1 MTRFM
6 LSNKYFRPNHQKG
19 FLPGISGCLEHNTLL
34 SESLKDARKSER
46 QITVCWIDLEN
57 AFGSIQHELMLFALR
72 WYNFPPLVRDMIA
85 SYYSKLRFS
94 IITKEG
100 PSKSLSYN
108 VGLFQGC
115 CLSPIT
121 FNIVIN
127 ILVDK
132 LICNEK
138 KWGYRF
144 KFNNKYTESILAF
157 ADDLAILTRHPKH
170 CQVLLDEV
178 DKFCEWTDGLRTKPS
193 KCHCLCLGRRN
204 TRYTSYDPGLSIGG
218 QCVSTVTEDA
228 PFKFLGRKI
237 DNIGRTPSLEG
248 IVDSFLNDL
257 NKVDSQQISNVKKA
271 WIYDNYLTSR
281 LNWPFLVYDF
291 SKTLLSKLDAGVIK
305 MLKLWLGLALT
316 ADSSALFRDRNSFG
330 MNLKRPS
337 ELYKHLRVSKRHIL
351 GKSHDDVVTSL
362 PKDNDAPELES
373 RLQFHKQF
381 MIGAQNN
388 RVGLGS
394 SRKVQD
400 TDILKSFIRQ
410 DENDKYKIHAMSLEM
425 QNEWLDIGDFC
436 IPLALKWRTLIHDW
450 SPALLK
456 FYLNAFQMTL
466 PDQSNLVRWGKGTE
480 KTCYICGK
488 AVGTAKHLLVGCK
501 VLLDSG
507 QYFRRHDR
515 VLEIIR
521 FVREGTRAIKSNV
534 KPYSILK
541 AASDWTIMMDTYEKQ
556 YKIPEDICASASRPD
571 IFLYSRILKRVV
583 MIELTVP
590 WETNIP
596 KDHAIKVNKYYEL
609 TNELTRNRFV
619 VDLYAVEVGARGI
632 TAKSLYNLLKDL
644 GLSRTNI
651 NSFLERTSK
660 AALVGSF
667 QIWLGRERNLDSGGE
682 RITRIS

>member
-1 MTRFM
+1 M
-6 LSNKYFRPNHQKG
+6 
-19 FLPGISGCLEHNTLL
+19 
-34 SESLKDARKSER
+34 
-46 QITVCWIDLEN
+46 
-57 AFGSIQHELMLFALR
+57 
-72 WYNFPPLVRDMIA
+72 
-85 SYYSKLRFS
+85 
-94 IITKEG
+94 
-100 PSKSLSYN
+100 
-108 VGLFQGC
+108 
-115 CLSPIT
+115 
-121 FNIVIN
+121 
-127 ILVDK
+127 
-132 LICNEK
+132 
-138 KWGYRF
+138 
-144 KFNNKYTESILAF
+144 
-157 ADDLAILTRHPKH
+157 
-170 CQVLLDEV
+170 
-178 DKFCEWTDGLRTKPS
+178 
-193 KCHCLCLGRRN
+193 
-204 TRYTSYDPGLSIGG
+204 
-218 QCVSTVTEDA
+218 
-228 PFKFLGRKI
+228 
-237 DNIGRTPSLEG
+237 
-248 IVDSFLNDL
+248 
-257 NKVDSQQISNVKKA
+257 
-271 WIYDNYLTSR
+271 
-281 LNWPFLVYDF
+281 
-291 SKTLLSKLDAGVIK
+291 
-305 MLKLWLGLALT
+305 
-316 ADSSALFRDRNSFG
+316 
-330 MNLKRPS
+330 
-337 ELYKHLRVSKRHIL
+337 

-507 QYFRRHDR
+507 QYSRRHDR

-682 RITRIS
+682 RITRVS

>member
-1 MTRFM
+1 
-6 LSNKYFRPNHQKG
+6 
-19 FLPGISGCLEHNTLL
+19 
-34 SESLKDARKSER
+34 
-46 QITVCWIDLEN
+46 
-57 AFGSIQHELMLFALR
+57 
-72 WYNFPPLVRDMIA
+72 
-85 SYYSKLRFS
+85 
-94 IITKEG
+94 
-100 PSKSLSYN
+100 
-108 VGLFQGC
+108 
-115 CLSPIT
+115 
-121 FNIVIN
+121 
-127 ILVDK
+127 
-132 LICNEK
+132 
-138 KWGYRF
+138 
-144 KFNNKYTESILAF
+144 
-157 ADDLAILTRHPKH
+157 
-170 CQVLLDEV
+170 
-178 DKFCEWTDGLRTKPS
+178 
-193 KCHCLCLGRRN
+193 
-204 TRYTSYDPGLSIGG
+204 
-218 QCVSTVTEDA
+218 
-228 PFKFLGRKI
+228 
-237 DNIGRTPSLEG
+237 
-248 IVDSFLNDL
+248 
-257 NKVDSQQISNVKKA
+257 
-271 WIYDNYLTSR
+271 
-281 LNWPFLVYDF
+281 
-291 SKTLLSKLDAGVIK
+291 

-436 IPLALKWRTLIHDW
+436 IPLALKWRTVIHDW

-480 KTCYICGK
+480 KTCYICGE

-507 QYFRRHDR
+507 QYSRRHDR

-521 FVREGTRAIKSNV
+521 EAVSLSVARAQREITTNERSIGFVREGTRAIKSNV

-682 RITRIS
+682 RITRVN